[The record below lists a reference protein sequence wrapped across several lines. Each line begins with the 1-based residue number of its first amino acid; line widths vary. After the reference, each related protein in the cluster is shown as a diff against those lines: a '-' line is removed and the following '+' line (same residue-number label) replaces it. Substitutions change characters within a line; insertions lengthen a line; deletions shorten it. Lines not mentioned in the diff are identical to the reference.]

1 MWVTNIREPKVK
13 TKWLMERLG
22 TPITRRHQY
31 LWYRKEHQKKMEQIH
46 TFKKDAEGKTIW
58 SGEKASTYFP
68 NDTLA
73 ENPIMALQSID
84 IDLSKTSQPP
94 RTEYADSSK
103 GKDGASE
110 LLRTPYYQKTPMR
123 TMFNRTNIS
132 NVLPTGNPK
141 MYRIRTRGSNI
152 PSLNSIP

>member
-46 TFKKDAEGKTIW
+46 TFKKDAVGKTIW

-73 ENPIMALQSID
+73 ENPIMALQLID

-103 GKDGASE
+103 GKMAQASF
-110 LLRTPYYQKTPMR
+110 LGPPITKKLR
-123 TMFNRTNIS
+123 
-132 NVLPTGNPK
+132 
-141 MYRIRTRGSNI
+141 
-152 PSLNSIP
+152 